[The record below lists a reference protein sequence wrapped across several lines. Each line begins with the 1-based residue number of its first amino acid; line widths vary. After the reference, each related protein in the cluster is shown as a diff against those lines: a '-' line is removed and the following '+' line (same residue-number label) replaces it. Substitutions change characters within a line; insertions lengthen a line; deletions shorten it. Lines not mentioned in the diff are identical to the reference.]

1 MLPLA
6 SFPLSAASLLD
17 ALSSILSNMLPT
29 KQTKKK
35 RRRNFSWEQRWGGG
49 KHHIHESLMPQF
61 YRGKSSN
68 TVKVRDSIIN
78 AIKCMDLCCWRLFR
92 EFLQNILYKKYIYL
106 QVFCGNITRFCEL
119 IICEVYRLDRSQ
131 NRTEKCSV
139 ICGKGQ
145 DSVYIHSIFS
155 ETCFSI

>member
-29 KQTKKK
+29 KQTKKNVGEILVGN
-35 RRRNFSWEQRWGGG
+35 RDGGE

-131 NRTEKCSV
+131 NRTEKCYV
-139 ICGKGQ
+139 ICGKGR
-145 DSVYIHSIFS
+145 I
-155 ETCFSI
+155 